1 LFSGYCHCGYRFALD
16 GFVSSVAPLQRFW
29 VVPATFHFSHE
40 QARSMLPLLRLIVAD
55 ISLSHRELTD
65 RRSHLRRMLRSHQGK
80 ARYQV
85 YDQEIVEMQKE
96 LADEARHLDDYI
108 SELERLGVILRSAHE
123 GIVDFPTSIDDR
135 RAFFTWQMGQDDVSD
150 FHWHD
155 ESTAERRRL
164 ASTSPE
170 G

>member
-1 LFSGYCHCGYRFALD
+1 MERY
-16 GFVSSVAPLQRFW
+16 FW
-29 VVPATFHFSHE
+29 NPFPKKESRTQVKFVPATTSNFSLE

-65 RRSHLRRMLRSHQGK
+65 RKSHLRRMLRSHQGK
-80 ARYQV
+80 ARFQV

-96 LADEARHLDDYI
+96 LNAQAGHLDEYI

-123 GIVDFPTSIDDR
+123 GIVDFPTMIDER
-135 RAFFTWQMGQDDVSD
+135 RAFYTWQMGQEDIND

-155 ESTAERRRL
+155 ESTADRRRL
-164 ASTSPE
+164 ASTPE
-170 G
+170 A